1 MTQGS
6 KSLQTKAF
14 QFLGCTSNG
23 LPPADQERHNSLRPS
38 HTQEAILTVPP
49 SSTESFLDSH
59 GCFCPAQSTNAYEMK
74 TVTRETVRD
83 KQLKLRSSPYG
94 TPRLSYRAWATSG
107 QAGGSANLVAGKLAP
122 PAVPTAGAASVKL
135 VPLDLMTDNFFWQA
149 PEFQLFVPDCLLGT
163 WPSSHKKLVI
173 QV

>member
-74 TVTRETVRD
+74 QSLGR
-83 KQLKLRSSPYG
+83 QSG
-94 TPRLSYRAWATSG
+94 TNS
-107 QAGGSANLVAGKLAP
+107 
-122 PAVPTAGAASVKL
+122 
-135 VPLDLMTDNFFWQA
+135 
-149 PEFQLFVPDCLLGT
+149 
-163 WPSSHKKLVI
+163 
-173 QV
+173 